1 MSALG
6 ADAKVCNTTGS
17 GESGKSAQSSVANVT
32 RTRSVVGMK
41 EQSNPLIEKISLRK
55 VDGKWIVH
63 RLHRGVWDCRSWEDA
78 HQIMLRLVNSDLR
91 VARKLML
98 GD

>member
-1 MSALG
+1 MSVLG
-6 ADAKVCNTTGS
+6 ADVKACNTIGS
-17 GESGKSAQSSVANVT
+17 GGSEKLARSSVASVT
-32 RTRSVVGMK
+32 RTRNVVGMK
-41 EQSNPLIEKISLRK
+41 EPNPLIEKISLRK
-55 VDGKWIVH
+55 VEGKWIVH